1 MPASPCR
8 PRDGLAVPF
17 GLGILTLLLLPSE
30 IARQDLVAY
39 IARQPAVPDRAH
51 KQGMASAPG
60 AAHSANNVTQPFGTA
75 ISPQLAYTLASAASD
90 DAEPTGTI
98 RERLMGDS
106 ARFATLGGFPSFER
120 RLKGDRELVIEPE
133 RVASGKG
140 DRLPIKAG
148 VVATGSQPGAV
159 APEEPRQAKVEPPAP
174 ADVAEQAAEPAKP
187 TVQASR
193 QRAAKPPKT
202 GGFVLANVGDYRV
215 ASVAPAQPAARSA
228 YPVMAP
234 PEADKTAQPEAERE
248 DAAGDVNPALRAARL
263 FFGADPMGPKLGTIE
278 PWAAGQAPK
287 FEDGATEAVVAAS
300 KADAKTA
307 GKTAA
312 KKAEPKS
319 AEPKVA
325 EPKTAESKA
334 GEPTVAEAKG
344 VAPKAADAKPA
355 ETRPAEIKPAE
366 PQSAQAGIKLAA
378 LPSGKDGVVMT
389 KDAPAV
395 KVSLPSPATSE
406 QSVSKTGEGPGG
418 QSVAPKGEVTGA
430 DKRPMTPSERLKL
443 DETSRPKSEKC
454 LSEAIYFEARG
465 ETARGQIGVAQVI
478 LNRAFSGHY
487 PTTVCGVVYQNA
499 HQYMACQFSFACDG
513 IPDAI
518 REPERWERAK
528 KIATDMLDGKLWL
541 PEVGKATHYHATYV
555 SPSWARQM
563 RKMHKVGLHIFY
575 RPRAWGDGSGAPEW
589 GDPAITEASAK
600 QL

>member
-325 EPKTAESKA
+325 EPKTAEIQ
-334 GEPTVAEAKG
+334 GRRTHG
-344 VAPKAADAKPA
+344 C
-355 ETRPAEIKPAE
+355 R
-366 PQSAQAGIKLAA
+366 
-378 LPSGKDGVVMT
+378 
-389 KDAPAV
+389 
-395 KVSLPSPATSE
+395 
-406 QSVSKTGEGPGG
+406 GEGCRA
-418 QSVAPKGEVTGA
+418 QSC
-430 DKRPMTPSERLKL
+430 RR
-443 DETSRPKSEKC
+443 
-454 LSEAIYFEARG
+454 
-465 ETARGQIGVAQVI
+465 
-478 LNRAFSGHY
+478 
-487 PTTVCGVVYQNA
+487 
-499 HQYMACQFSFACDG
+499 
-513 IPDAI
+513 
-518 REPERWERAK
+518 
-528 KIATDMLDGKLWL
+528 
-541 PEVGKATHYHATYV
+541 
-555 SPSWARQM
+555 
-563 RKMHKVGLHIFY
+563 
-575 RPRAWGDGSGAPEW
+575 
-589 GDPAITEASAK
+589 
-600 QL
+600 